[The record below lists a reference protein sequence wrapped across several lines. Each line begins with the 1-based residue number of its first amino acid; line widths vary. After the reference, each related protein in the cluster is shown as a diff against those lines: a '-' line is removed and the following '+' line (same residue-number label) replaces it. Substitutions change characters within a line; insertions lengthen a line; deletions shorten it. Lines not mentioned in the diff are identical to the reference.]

1 VAAVFRLE
9 HPANPQAISDLI
21 ISLNDWLSDRPDLR
35 RMFAI
40 WIRATLMRKPEYGI
54 VLPQVDDLQ
63 EINIMLSQRLE
74 EWAHQYKA
82 EGVLHGIE
90 QGLVKGESKL
100 LRKQLERKFG
110 PLPVNVADRLNNAT
124 EIELEQWGD
133 AVLTENSLDA
143 VFDNTN
149 KH

>member
-1 VAAVFRLE
+1 
-9 HPANPQAISDLI
+9 
-21 ISLNDWLSDRPDLR
+21 
-35 RMFAI
+35 
-40 WIRATLMRKPEYGI
+40 
-54 VLPQVDDLQ
+54 
-63 EINIMLSQRLE
+63 MLSQRLE

-90 QGLVKGESKL
+90 QGIEQGIQQGLVKGESKL
-100 LRKQLERKFG
+100 LRKLLERKFG
-110 PLPVNVADRLNNAT
+110 PLPLNVADRLNNAT
-124 EIELEQWGD
+124 EIELEQWGN

>member
-1 VAAVFRLE
+1 
-9 HPANPQAISDLI
+9 
-21 ISLNDWLSDRPDLR
+21 
-35 RMFAI
+35 MFAI

-63 EINIMLSQRLE
+63 EINVMLSQRLE

-90 QGLVKGESKL
+90 QGIEQGIQQGLVKGESKL
-100 LRKQLERKFG
+100 LRKLLERKFG
-110 PLPVNVADRLNNAT
+110 PLPVNLADRLNNAT